1 MFACMC
7 MWFVCVITN
16 QNQNPV
22 REGEPE
28 EPNDPEFD
36 AEDTYASKGKSHR
49 PLLDHIAPIVRNYP
63 LQP

>member
-1 MFACMC
+1 MYV
-7 MWFVCVITN
+7 VCLRDYKSKSE
-16 QNQNPV
+16 PV

-36 AEDTYASKGKSHR
+36 AEDTYASEGKSHR
-49 PLLDHIAPIVRNYP
+49 PLLDHIAPITRNYP